1 MEDHE
6 GRGDIIFVCFRHFE
20 SIRILYILKNPVN
33 PV

>member
-20 SIRILYILKNPVN
+20 SIRILYILKIL
-33 PV
+33 